1 MQRRSVLAAVGSALC
16 VGSAGCQSQESEPTA
31 AIHHVELEN
40 HRRNESRE
48 FDVRIE
54 RDGETVFD
62 ESASLEAAG
71 SGNSTAVFERPVDGP
86 DAYNVTVRTGD
97 YEAAVELDDWIS
109 ADTECLGLV
118 FYMGAATLHWE
129 RREYTTC

>member
-1 MQRRSVLAAVGSALC
+1 MERRSVLAAVGSALSI
-16 VGSAGCQSQESEPTA
+16 GSAGCASNESEPTA

-54 RDGETVFD
+54 RDGGTVFED
-62 ESASLEAAG
+62 SASLDPAG
-71 SGNSTAVFERPVDGP
+71 SGNSTAVFERPVEGADT
-86 DAYNVTVRTGD
+86 YTVTVRTGD
-97 YEAAVELDDWIS
+97 YEADVTVGDWLS
-109 ADTECLGLV
+109 EDTECLGLL
-118 FYMGAATLHWE
+118 FYVGATTLNRE